1 MGASPATAVFQPS
14 PYGPGTNTTPGTVR
28 DAGWTESKSA
38 SSPTAPPLPAGDG
51 QVMVDGLRSTS
62 YGIKRVAMMADER
75 DLPSLSRVLETA
87 LSILFARAA
96 VVNLFSH
103 ITAAT
108 GTWLPRCHSYVIAT
122 RFPSLLWANGPGDL
136 VSVGEGVVSPS
147 PVRDPWRGRWGGAG
161 VAMEVVDGIL
171 QMLAVE
177 ENQRSIVDLTKVFAT
192 W

>member
-1 MGASPATAVFQPS
+1 
-14 PYGPGTNTTPGTVR
+14 
-28 DAGWTESKSA
+28 
-38 SSPTAPPLPAGDG
+38 
-51 QVMVDGLRSTS
+51 MVDGLRSTS
-62 YGIKRVAMMADER
+62 YGIKRVAMITDER

-87 LSILFARAA
+87 LSILLARAA

-108 GTWLPRCHSYVIAT
+108 GTWIPRCHSYVIVS
-122 RFPSLLWANGPGDL
+122 RFPSLRWANGPGDL
-136 VSVGEGVVSPS
+136 VSVREGMASPS
-147 PVRDPWRGRWGGAG
+147 PVRDPWRGGWGGAG

-177 ENQRSIVDLTKVFAT
+177 ESQRIIVDLTKVFAT